1 MAKWMI
7 ILVGLVLAVGIGAGT
22 AFALSGD
29 GAGTAEGDPLSYA
42 VAPSSVQPPVRSDED
57 IDPNE
62 CNLVHNINACDE
74 DDFEALGGAPI
85 LGSTPLVGD
94 PEPGFEVE
102 GEPEPLYV
110 DGEPGFKI
118 ECDEGEGVYITST
131 GEVGCTAP
139 IALGDGGEG
148 ESQGQLPQIEPQ
160 VP

>member
-7 ILVGLVLAVGIGAGT
+7 ILVGLALAVGIGAGT

-29 GAGTAEGDPLSYA
+29 GAGNAEGDPLSNA
-42 VAPSSVQPPVRSDED
+42 VSPSSVQPPVRSDED

-74 DDFEALGGAPI
+74 DDLEALGGAPI

-102 GEPEPLYV
+102 GEPEPLSL
-110 DGEPGFKI
+110 DDEPGFKI

-131 GEVGCTAP
+131 GEVGCTTLS
-139 IALGDGGEG
+139 ALEAVGE
-148 ESQGQLPQIEPQ
+148 EETQEQLPKVEPQ